1 MPIIAT
7 LLVMFLFV
15 PAFAQEP
22 DYGAH
27 LDRFSLFNKCRPVS
41 LSVTLPGDAPGD
53 LVKRARIAAESRL
66 RSARLLS
73 TNARSLLEVQVNVVD
88 RAFSVDV
95 RYGKL
100 MRDLET
106 GLVGLAGLWGTGA
119 TGVYSGLD
127 AGFIVSSVAEKVD
140 EFLADYL
147 RVNDAAC
154 GTRDD

>member
-22 DYGAH
+22 DYGAY
-27 LDRFSLFNKCRPVS
+27 LDRFSLFNKCRPVN
-41 LSVTLPGDAPGD
+41 LGVTLPDDAPGD
-53 LVKRARIAAESRL
+53 LVKRVRIAAESRL

-88 RAFSVDV
+88 RAFSVNV

-106 GLVGLAGLWGTGA
+106 GLVGLAGYWDRGV
-119 TGVYSGLD
+119 TGVYGFD
-127 AGFIVSSVAEKVD
+127 AGFIVSAVAEKVD